1 LTSLKKSE
9 SASSQQLK
17 SLQLIEIRNLETFV
31 WVATLRSFR
40 AAAQKLNTTQPAIS
54 QRIASLESTLGVK
67 LLERNTRGVTLTAKG
82 GELLAHAQGMLDLK
96 QEMMDAA
103 NSTHSIAGQVRLGVS
118 ETIVQTWLSRY
129 LEEVHAR
136 YPDLS
141 VELEVD
147 TSPVLRQQVISHHL
161 NLAFLMGPVS
171 ASNVE
176 NISLCQ
182 YPLAWLASPKLGLH
196 HEKVTLAKIG
206 ERPVITYPATSQPHQ
221 YVRDLLTDSGI
232 QSPRMYG
239 SASLSVVV
247 RMTLDAIGVAV
258 ITPVFLQDE
267 IRTGSLC
274 ILGVADEVLPD
285 LTFTASWCRGPD
297 EHIAATLAKL
307 AQQIAGDDQANP

>member
-1 LTSLKKSE
+1 M
-9 SASSQQLK
+9 
-17 SLQLIEIRNLETFV
+17 IEIRNLETFV

-82 GELLAHAQGMLDLK
+82 GELLAHAQEMLDLK

-103 NSTHSIAGQVRLGVS
+103 RSSKTIEGQVRLGVS
-118 ETIVQTWLSRY
+118 ETIVQTWLPRY
-129 LEEVHAR
+129 LEEIHAR
-136 YPDLS
+136 YPELS

-147 TSPVLRQQVISHHL
+147 TSPVLREQVRSHHL
-161 NLAFLMGPVS
+161 NLAFLMGPVL
-171 ASNVE
+171 APNVE
-176 NISLCQ
+176 NIPLCQ
-182 YPLAWLASPKLGLH
+182 YPVAWLASPMLGLH
-196 HEKVTLAKIG
+196 HEKATLAQIG

-221 YVRDLLTDSGI
+221 FVRDLLTDAGI
-232 QSPRMYG
+232 HSPRMYG

-267 IRTGSLC
+267 IRAGSLC
-274 ILGVADEVLPD
+274 VLDVADYVLPD
-285 LTFTASWCRGPD
+285 LAFTASWSRGPD
-297 EHIAATLAKL
+297 EHIASTLAKL
-307 AQQIAGDDQANP
+307 AQQIAQDD

>member
-1 LTSLKKSE
+1 M
-9 SASSQQLK
+9 
-17 SLQLIEIRNLETFV
+17 IEIRNLETFV

>member
-1 LTSLKKSE
+1 M
-9 SASSQQLK
+9 
-17 SLQLIEIRNLETFV
+17 IEIRNLETFV

-54 QRIASLESTLGVK
+54 QRIASLEATLGVK

-103 NSTHSIAGQVRLGVS
+103 RSTKTIAGQVRLGVS
-118 ETIVQTWLSRY
+118 ETIVQTWLPRY
-129 LEEVHAR
+129 LEEIHAR
-136 YPDLS
+136 YPELN

-147 TSPVLRQQVISHHL
+147 TSPVLREQVRSHHL
-161 NLAFLMGPVS
+161 NLAFLMGPIL
-171 ASNVE
+171 APNVE

-196 HEKVTLAKIG
+196 HEKATLAQIG
-206 ERPVITYPATSQPHQ
+206 ANPVITYPATSQPHQ
-221 YVRDLLTDSGI
+221 FVRDLLTDAGI
-232 QSPRMYG
+232 HSPRMYG

-267 IRTGSLC
+267 IRAGSLC
-274 ILGVADEVLPD
+274 LLDVADHLLPD
-285 LTFTASWCRGPD
+285 LAFTASWSRGPD

-307 AQQIAGDDQANP
+307 AQQIAENHQIG

>member
-1 LTSLKKSE
+1 M
-9 SASSQQLK
+9 
-17 SLQLIEIRNLETFV
+17 IEIRNLETFV

-82 GELLAHAQGMLDLK
+82 GELLAHAQGMLNLK

-103 NSTHSIAGQVRLGVS
+103 HSSKNISGQVRLGVS
-118 ETIVQTWLSRY
+118 ETIVQTWLPRY

-147 TSPVLRQQVISHHL
+147 TSPVLREQVISHHL
-161 NLAFLMGPVS
+161 NVAFLMGPVLAPS
-171 ASNVE
+171 VE

-196 HEKVTLAKIG
+196 YEQVSLIQIG
-206 ERPVITYPATSQPHQ
+206 ARPVITYPATSQPHHF
-221 YVRDLLTDSGI
+221 VRDLLTDSGI
-232 QSPRMYG
+232 HSPRMYG

-258 ITPVFLQDE
+258 ITPVFLQEE
-267 IRTGSLC
+267 IRAGSLC
-274 ILGVADEVLPD
+274 LLDVSDVVLPD

-297 EHIAATLAKL
+297 EHIAAILAKL
-307 AQQIAGDDQANP
+307 AQQVAGYHSVDL

>member
-1 LTSLKKSE
+1 M
-9 SASSQQLK
+9 
-17 SLQLIEIRNLETFV
+17 IEIRNLETFV

-54 QRIASLESTLGVK
+54 QRIASLEATLGVK

-103 NSTHSIAGQVRLGVS
+103 RSSKTIAGQVRLGVS
-118 ETIVQTWLSRY
+118 ETIVQTWLPRY
-129 LEEVHAR
+129 LEKIHAL
-136 YPDLS
+136 YPELS

-147 TSPVLRQQVISHHL
+147 TSPVLREQVRSHHL
-161 NLAFLMGPVS
+161 NLAFLMGPVL
-171 ASNVE
+171 APNVE
-176 NISLCQ
+176 NIPLCQ

-196 HEKVTLAKIG
+196 HAKATLAQIG
-206 ERPVITYPATSQPHQ
+206 ASPVITYPATSQPHQ
-221 YVRDLLTDSGI
+221 FVRDLLTDSGI
-232 QSPRMYG
+232 HSPRMYG

-267 IRTGSLC
+267 IRAGNLC
-274 ILGVADEVLPD
+274 LLDVGDHVLPD
-285 LTFTASWCRGPD
+285 LAFTASWSRGPD

-307 AQQIAGDDQANP
+307 AQQIAEDDQSD

>member
-1 LTSLKKSE
+1 M
-9 SASSQQLK
+9 

-82 GELLAHAQGMLDLK
+82 GELLAHAQGMLNLK
-96 QEMMDAA
+96 QEMMEAA
-103 NSTHSIAGQVRLGVS
+103 HSSHSIAGQVRLGVS
-118 ETIVQTWLSRY
+118 ETIVQTWLPRY

-182 YPLAWLASPKLGLH
+182 YPLAWLASPKLDLH

-258 ITPVFLQDE
+258 ITPVFFQDE
-267 IRTGSLC
+267 IRAGSLC
-274 ILGVADEVLPD
+274 ILRVADEVLPD

-307 AQQIAGDDQANP
+307 AQEIAGDDQADQ

>member
-1 LTSLKKSE
+1 M
-9 SASSQQLK
+9 
-17 SLQLIEIRNLETFV
+17 IEIRNLETFV
-31 WVATLRSFR
+31 WVATLRNFR

-54 QRIASLESTLGVK
+54 QRIASLEATLGVK

-103 NSTHSIAGQVRLGVS
+103 RSTKTIAGQVRLGVS
-118 ETIVQTWLSRY
+118 ETIVQTWLPRY
-129 LEEVHAR
+129 LEEIHAR
-136 YPDLS
+136 YPELN

-147 TSPVLRQQVISHHL
+147 TSPVLREQIRSHHL
-161 NLAFLMGPVS
+161 NLAFLMGPIL
-171 ASNVE
+171 APNVE
-176 NISLCQ
+176 NIPLCQ

-196 HEKVTLAKIG
+196 REKATLAQIG
-206 ERPVITYPATSQPHQ
+206 ANPVITYPATSQPHQ
-221 YVRDLLTDSGI
+221 FVRDLLTDSGI
-232 QSPRMYG
+232 HSPRMYG

-267 IRTGSLC
+267 IRAGSLC
-274 ILGVADEVLPD
+274 LLDVADHLLPD
-285 LTFTASWCRGPD
+285 LAFTASWSRGPD

-307 AQQIAGDDQANP
+307 AQQIAENNQIV